1 MSAEKDIMKK
11 LMITAAVAMFALAG
25 CESVNPYTGESRV
38 SRSTYGAGIGA
49 LAGAAVGA
57 LTNTSNSKQM
67 QKNALIG
74 AGVGALAGA
83 GAGAYMDR
91 QAEEL
96 AAELR
101 STGVSVVREGNNI
114 RLIMP
119 GNITFP
125 TAGDQVNA
133 SFYPVLG
140 SVVKVLK
147 KYEQTT
153 VDIAG
158 HTDSDGA
165 DDYNLALSQRRANS
179 VASYLVQQGIV
190 AGRLMVVGYGESQP
204 IASNA
209 TPQGKS
215 ENRRVEIQI
224 SPYTG

>member
-1 MSAEKDIMKK
+1 MKK
-11 LMITAAVAMFALAG
+11 FLIAASLAALVAAG
-25 CESVNPYTGESRV
+25 CQSVDPYTGQSRT

-83 GAGAYMDR
+83 GVGAYMDR

-101 STGVSVVREGNNI
+101 STGVSVVREGDSI

-119 GNITFP
+119 GNVTFP
-125 TAGDQVNA
+125 TNGDQVN
-133 SFYPVLG
+133 SGFYPVLG

-147 KYEQTT
+147 KYNQTT
-153 VDIAG
+153 VDVTG
-158 HTDSDGA
+158 HTDSDGS
-165 DDYNLALSQRRANS
+165 DQFNMDLSQRRANS
-179 VASYLVQQGIV
+179 VAAYLVQQGIP
-190 AGRLMVVGYGESQP
+190 AGRLMVVGYGESRP
-204 IASNA
+204 IAPND
-209 TPQGKS
+209 TPANKQQ
-215 ENRRVEIQI
+215 NRRVEIQI
-224 SPYTG
+224 SAFTG

>member
-1 MSAEKDIMKK
+1 MKK
-11 LMITAAVAMFALAG
+11 RLIGATLSILALAG
-25 CESVNPYTGESRV
+25 CQSVDPYTGESRV

-74 AGVGALAGA
+74 AGIGALAG
-83 GAGAYMDR
+83 GGIGAYMDR

-101 STGVSVVREGNNI
+101 STGVSVVREGDQI

-125 TAGDQVNA
+125 TNGDQLNS

-140 SVVKVLK
+140 SVVKVLQ
-147 KYEQTT
+147 KYKQTL
-153 VDIAG
+153 VDVTG
-158 HTDSDGA
+158 HTDSDGP

-179 VASYLVQQGIV
+179 VASYLVSQGV
-190 AGRLMVVGYGESQP
+190 LSGRLMVTGYGESRP
-204 IASNA
+204 IAPNTTA
-209 TPQGKS
+209 DGKAQ
-215 ENRRVEIQI
+215 NRRVEIQI
-224 SPYTG
+224 SPYTS

>member
-1 MSAEKDIMKK
+1 MKK
-11 LMITAAVAMFALAG
+11 LLLGSTLAAFLLAG
-25 CESVNPYTGESRV
+25 CQSVDPYTGQSRV

-83 GAGAYMDR
+83 GVGAYMDR

-101 STGVSVVREGNNI
+101 GTGVSVVKTGDQI
-114 RLIMP
+114 QLVMP
-119 GNITFP
+119 GNVTFA
-125 TAGDQVNA
+125 TNSSDINA

-140 SVVKVLK
+140 SVAKVLQ
-147 KYEQTT
+147 KYKQTI
-153 VDIAG
+153 VDVRG

-165 DDYNLALSQRRANS
+165 DDYNMALSQRRANA
-179 VASYLVQQGIV
+179 VGSYLVSQGVI
-190 AGRLMVVGYGESQP
+190 AGRLMVQGYGETMP
-204 IASNA
+204 VASNA
-209 TPQGKS
+209 TPEGKAQ
-215 ENRRVEIQI
+215 NRRVEIQI
-224 SPYTG
+224 QPFTG

>member
-1 MSAEKDIMKK
+1 MKK
-11 LMITAAVAMFALAG
+11 FLIGATLAAFALAG
-25 CESVNPYTGESRV
+25 CQSVDPYSGESRV

-49 LAGAAVGA
+49 VAGAALGA

-67 QKNALIG
+67 QRNALIG
-74 AGVGALAGA
+74 AGIGALAG
-83 GAGAYMDR
+83 GGIGAYMDR

-101 STGVSVVREGNNI
+101 STGVSVVREGDQI

-119 GNITFP
+119 GNVTFP
-125 TAGDQVNA
+125 TNGDQLNA

-140 SVVKVLK
+140 SVVKVLE
-147 KYEQTT
+147 KYKQTL
-153 VDIAG
+153 VDVSG

-179 VASYLVQQGIV
+179 VASYLVSQGV
-190 AGRLMVVGYGESQP
+190 LSGRLMVTGYGESRP
-204 IASNA
+204 IAPNTTA
-209 TPQGKS
+209 AGKA

-224 SPYTG
+224 SPYTA

>member
-1 MSAEKDIMKK
+1 MKK
-11 LMITAAVAMFALAG
+11 LLMTAALSAFVLAG
-25 CESVNPYTGESRV
+25 CESVDPYTGQART

-49 LAGAAVGA
+49 LAGAAIGA

-83 GAGAYMDR
+83 GVGAYMDR

-101 STGVSVVREGNNI
+101 GTGVSVVKTGDQI
-114 RLIMP
+114 QLVMP
-119 GNITFP
+119 GNVTFA
-125 TAGDQVNA
+125 TDSSDVSQ

-140 SVVKVLK
+140 SVAKVLK
-147 KYEQTT
+147 KYNQTL
-153 VDIAG
+153 VDVSG

-179 VASYLVQQGIV
+179 VASYLVSQGIV
-190 AGRLMVVGYGESQP
+190 SGRLMVTGYGESRP
-204 IASNA
+204 VAPNTTA
-209 TPQGKS
+209 EGKS
-215 ENRRVEIQI
+215 QNRRVEIQI
-224 SPYTG
+224 QPFTG